1 MPWTLPRLVIPLILI
16 LCAAACP
23 ALAQGNAKAGFTRP
37 PPGARIVLMPMDVE
51 LFSISAGGIL
61 EPQAEW
67 TQAAVRHLK
76 DAYLGR
82 KESLK
87 VDFSE
92 LDDASDETIEDL
104 NRLHGA
110 VGAAINLHHLG
121 MFKLPTKEGRLDWSL
136 GSDVSALK
144 ARTGADYALFTFV
157 RDSYA
162 TGERVAAMVVAALF
176 GVGLGGGMQA
186 AYVSLVDLGS
196 GDIVWFNRL
205 IRASGDLREAAKAA
219 ETLDALLSGFPK

>member
-1 MPWTLPRLVIPLILI
+1 MFRRLFSFLLICVLAALPAMGAR
-16 LCAAACP
+16 
-23 ALAQGNAKAGFTRP
+23 AQGAAMPGFAKL
-37 PPGARIVLMPMDVE
+37 PPGARVVLMPMDVE

-67 TQAAVRHLK
+67 TQAAVRFLK

-82 KESLK
+82 KEDLK

-92 LDDASDETIEDL
+92 LDESADETIEDL

-110 VGAAINLHHLG
+110 VGAAINIHHLG
-121 MFKLPTKEGRLDWSL
+121 MFKLPTKEVKLDWTL
-136 GSDVSALK
+136 GAEVAALK

-176 GVGLGGGMQA
+176 GVVLGGGIQA
-186 AYVSLVDLGS
+186 AYVSLVDLSS
-196 GDIVWFNRL
+196 GQIVWFNRL
-205 IRASGDLREAAKAA
+205 IRASGDLREAEKAR
-219 ETLDALLSGFPK
+219 ESLNALLAGFPK